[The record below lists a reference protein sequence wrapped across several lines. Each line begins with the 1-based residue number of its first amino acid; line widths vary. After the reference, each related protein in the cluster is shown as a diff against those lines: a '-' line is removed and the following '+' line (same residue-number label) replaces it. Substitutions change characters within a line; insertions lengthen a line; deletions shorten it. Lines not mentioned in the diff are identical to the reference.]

1 MDLSSFYPL
10 LIDLTW
16 VLAMVG
22 VALGFVYV
30 LIKPE
35 EKK

>member
-1 MDLSSFYPL
+1 MDLNSFYNI
-10 LIDLTW
+10 LIDLSW
-16 VLAMVG
+16 VLAVVG